1 METVDE
7 ALREYLL
14 FRGFTHT
21 LRTFEAELRHDKD
34 KAFQVTTTLF
44 IISSSIPLYNRKIS
58 PYLFVFAAPS
68 PTYPS
73 LKRKSTKIVNQIFV
87 HVTAFELGGLCE
99 FWDHLSKR
107 FFSRLERSFMSS
119 VRKLEYC
126 LKRYYLVHAI
136 QVRLIGA
143 STPCNAPPPPPPPPP
158 PLFFFFWGGGGG
170 GGGGGG

>member
-34 KAFQVTTTLF
+34 KAFQ
-44 IISSSIPLYNRKIS
+44 
-58 PYLFVFAAPS
+58 
-68 PTYPS
+68 
-73 LKRKSTKIVNQIFV
+73 STKIVNQIFV

-107 FFSRLERSFMSS
+107 FFSRLE
-119 VRKLEYC
+119 
-126 LKRYYLVHAI
+126 
-136 QVRLIGA
+136 
-143 STPCNAPPPPPPPPP
+143 
-158 PLFFFFWGGGGG
+158 
-170 GGGGGG
+170 